1 MLRLRQEI
9 RSDPCRIR
17 AAICH
22 AANFRWAGD
31 HVDADGTE
39 DEALRHSDEG
49 IARSYDLEDRL
60 DRLRAVCQHRDALR
74 TADLIDFLHTSHIS
88 SGQNIR
94 IHLAILPWRCRHRDR
109 RAARHERR
117 YRIHEYGR
125 RIGRAAARYI
135 DADTLD
141 RKELFPELHAI
152 SEILRPGLS
161 HLFLVECLDI
171 RFRFFQDFQKFRRHL
186 RESFLHLFFRH
197 AEIGELHPVEFL
209 RQLTDG
215 RITAV
220 SHLFQNSGH
229 GLLQLFRQIH
239 IAVRQCTY
247 FSQSKTFFRYCDPFH
262 DVIILLSLYRLAG
275 SGLAHGACRPLITCE
290 SGSAGSIGSR
300 GSTGLVRRIKIKSAA
315 EV

>member
-1 MLRLRQEI
+1 MLCLRQEVGC
-9 RSDPCRIR
+9 DPCRIR
-17 AAICH
+17 AGICH
-22 AANFRWAGD
+22 AAHLGWACD
-31 HVDADGTE
+31 HVDADRTE
-39 DEALRHSDEG
+39 DETFRHSDEG

-74 TADLIDFLHTSHIS
+74 TTDLIDLLYASHVS
-88 SGQNIR
+88 SRQDIR
-94 IHLAILPWRCRHRDR
+94 IHLAILPWRCRHSDR

-117 YRIHEYGR
+117 YRIHEYSR

-141 RKELFPELHAI
+141 GKELFPEFHTL
-152 SEILRPGLS
+152 SEILCPGLS

-186 RESFLHLFFRH
+186 RKGYLHLFFRH
-197 AEIGELHPVEFL
+197 AEIGELYPVEFL

-215 RITAV
+215 SITAV
-220 SHLFQNSGH
+220 SHLLQNGRD
-229 GLLQLFRQIH
+229 GFLQLFRQIH

-262 DVIILLSLYRLAG
+262 DVIILLSVYKLAG
-275 SGLAHGACRPLITCE
+275 SVAST
-290 SGSAGSIGSR
+290 GSK
-300 GSTGLVRRIKIKSAA
+300 GLVRRK
-315 EV
+315 